1 MVRKAIFFLSC
12 LSILQ
17 ASTWYEQKLEGWY
30 YFQDQESE
38 ETEEKLPSVDDAEE
52 ILERGKT
59 NLKKLLSLAILVPTN
74 ENVENYIQEQRRWVN
89 QSSIFADAWGKILLE
104 KPFLGD
110 FLLNP
115 TTNYGLLAK
124 REVDLSKRKELL
136 HQASKT
142 YFLLFFFRG
151 KDPLSEKGAEVAYS
165 FASLNDWRVKSISL
179 DSVGINNAKEFLV
192 DKGLSEK
199 LGVEASPSFFIID
212 PFENK
217 AFPVGA
223 GLISVTDLEQN
234 IELQLEAN
242 DE

>member
-1 MVRKAIFFLSC
+1 MVHKALFFLSC
-12 LSILQ
+12 LSVLQ

-38 ETEEKLPSVDDAEE
+38 EIEEKLPSVEDAEE
-52 ILERGKT
+52 ILEMGKM

-89 QSSIFADAWGKILLE
+89 QSSIFADTWGKVLLE

-115 TTNYGLLAK
+115 TTNYGLIAK
-124 REVDLSKRKELL
+124 REVDLSKKKALL
-136 HQASKT
+136 QQASKT

-151 KDPLSEKGAEVAYS
+151 KDPLSEKGAEVAHL
-165 FASLNDWRVKSISL
+165 FASLNEWKIKSISL
-179 DSVGINNAKEFLV
+179 DGIGINNAKDFAI
-192 DKGLSEK
+192 DKGLSER
-199 LGVEASPSFFIID
+199 LGVESSPSFFIID